1 MPKVCMVEGCKS
13 KHHAKGYCGKHYAQ
27 LLRCGHIKERTTF
40 DKNNFSI
47 YDNYAEMYIYNV
59 DSEIIAV
66 VKIDIDDIEKIKKY
80 KWCLSSYGYPISCI
94 NGRNISLHRF
104 LLNPNDDRVVDHING
119 DTLDNRR
126 SNLRICT
133 QQENSMNKKMNSN
146 NTSGVK
152 GVYWCKNANKWRA
165 KIQVDGKEK
174 HLGLFSN
181 LEDAKKARELAEEK
195 YYGEYN
201 RK

>member
-1 MPKVCMVEGCKS
+1 
-13 KHHAKGYCGKHYAQ
+13 
-27 LLRCGHIKERTTF
+27 
-40 DKNNFSI
+40 
-47 YDNYAEMYIYNV
+47 
-59 DSEIIAV
+59 
-66 VKIDIDDIEKIKKY
+66 
-80 KWCLSSYGYPISCI
+80 
-94 NGRNISLHRF
+94 
-104 LLNPNDDRVVDHING
+104 
-119 DTLDNRR
+119 
-126 SNLRICT
+126 
-133 QQENSMNKKMNSN
+133 MNKKMNSN